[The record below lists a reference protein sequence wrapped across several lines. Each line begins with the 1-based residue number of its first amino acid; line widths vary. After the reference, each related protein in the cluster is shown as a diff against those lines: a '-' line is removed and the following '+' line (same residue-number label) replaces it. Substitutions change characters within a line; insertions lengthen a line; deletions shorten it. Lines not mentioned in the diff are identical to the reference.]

1 MGSVGGGG
9 AGLVS
14 GDGSGRFSVAARSR
28 SIAAFPAVLIPAR
41 ALGFGDVGGCWPQAV
56 PHHMTAIIPVS
67 MMKRRVR
74 RVRLFRDPKPGWC
87 WILSFARSGTA
98 GMSDKAM
105 GRRAGGAETGCWCG
119 RDIGQIRSRM
129 IRRVMLV
136 PTAWHNRE
144 GSKLPLWCW
153 GDPCAPIGVPEEETG
168 RHPGNRLR
176 NRIFTGR
183 CADGGDQASKSG
195 FGFLARSS
203 RAAICLNRS
212 RSALSPAK
220 ARAPT
225 RSPIL
230 HRCTLTMLT
239 LGRERFGP
247 SFVVGIGTT
256 RPCRL

>member
-153 GDPCAPIGVPEEETG
+153 GDPCAPIGVPAAETG
-168 RHPGNRLR
+168 QAAGQAKRFRIPRQIEPGSNLLEPLKVSIIAGQGQGTDPLP
-176 NRIFTGR
+176 NVAPLHAHH
-183 CADGGDQASKSG
+183 AD
-195 FGFLARSS
+195 ARSRTLRPIVRGRDRHNKAMPAMS
-203 RAAICLNRS
+203 S
-212 RSALSPAK
+212 DQGSPV
-220 ARAPT
+220 P
-225 RSPIL
+225 PP
-230 HRCTLTMLT
+230 
-239 LGRERFGP
+239 GRND
-247 SFVVGIGTT
+247 
-256 RPCRL
+256 